1 MLCASTHRLFQFSAL
16 PPHPPNPPTD
26 DRRPSADRPSR
37 PPRRNYET
45 GDEGAAPPSPRSR
58 ELEPGPR
65 VEGVEQLGP
74 APRSCSWSRR
84 WSSVYGGSL
93 SRFMHVACGG
103 TAARFA
109 MVRAQGR
116 LSRRGPRCDTA
127 RATGREQAG
136 LPPQAVAGARRGRSA
151 GGSPRWTSAPAG
163 SSTQGFVKA
172 ARGKKEG
179 PPRRQRRRC
188 RRRRCFRAP
197 GRTTQPA
204 CCFACRRLPAA
215 RLAAPSPP
223 PIPVP
228 CSALPGDYSLVRRTT
243 SACRSGTRREECRR
257 GAGEGGDIA
266 RALLRRLARG
276 AGVHVREGCKG
287 AARIKGVFVNGEV
300 VVAAAP
306 PSRLSP

>member
-136 LPPQAVAGARRGRSA
+136 AAAGGSRGAPRAVGRGEPGVDVRPCWLLDAGGREGGTRKKRTKASRGGSAADAAAAAASALQAGPRSLPAASLAADSQRRAWRRRRRRRFLCRAPPFPATILWFVGRRAPAAQARGGRSA
-151 GGSPRWTSAPAG
+151 GAAPEKEETSPAPSSAASPGA
-163 SSTQGFVKA
+163 QVCMFVRVVKA
-172 ARGKKEG
+172 LQGSRGY
-179 PPRRQRRRC
+179 
-188 RRRRCFRAP
+188 
-197 GRTTQPA
+197 
-204 CCFACRRLPAA
+204 L
-215 RLAAPSPP
+215 
-223 PIPVP
+223 
-228 CSALPGDYSLVRRTT
+228 
-243 SACRSGTRREECRR
+243 
-257 GAGEGGDIA
+257 
-266 RALLRRLARG
+266 
-276 AGVHVREGCKG
+276 
-287 AARIKGVFVNGEV
+287 
-300 VVAAAP
+300 
-306 PSRLSP
+306 